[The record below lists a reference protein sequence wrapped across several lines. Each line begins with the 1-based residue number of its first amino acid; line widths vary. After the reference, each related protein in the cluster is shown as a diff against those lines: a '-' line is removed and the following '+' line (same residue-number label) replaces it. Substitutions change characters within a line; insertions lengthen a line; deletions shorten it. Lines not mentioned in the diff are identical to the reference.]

1 MMRTIWKALLVTSA
15 VVVANQALAGEAS
28 FLKTLEGSY
37 SGKGTVKLRTTSKPI
52 SVKCKFKS
60 SADVQSLS
68 LNGSCTGLLVISRKI
83 GADIQVTGTG
93 YRGTYLGAGTGPAA
107 LRGKRRGNSLA
118 FNVRWA
124 KNVNGDRD
132 ATLTVQKVGDGGM
145 TLITTDQDPATG
157 KIVTTSEISLKRQ

>member
-1 MMRTIWKALLVTSA
+1 MQPIWKALLVTSIMM
-15 VVVANQALAGEAS
+15 VANPALAGEQS

-37 SGKGTVKLRTTSKPI
+37 SGNGTVKLRTTSKPI
-52 SVKCKFKS
+52 NVRCKFKS
-60 SADVQSLS
+60 SADLQSLS

-83 GADIQVTGTG
+83 GADIKVTGTG

-107 LRGKRRGNSLA
+107 LKGKRRGNSLA

-124 KNVNGDRD
+124 KNVNGDRE
-132 ATLTVQKVGDGGM
+132 ATLTVQKVGDRGM
-145 TLITTDQDPATG
+145 TLITTDQDPSTG